1 MTRNRLR
8 ARFAA
13 ALTALALVG
22 TALPAYA
29 VGDLLVAPTRVVMNG
44 SAGAEVVLSNIGAQ
58 PATYRVTLELRRMN
72 AQGELEDVTEAEAN
86 AAEKAALEMIRYAPR
101 RITLPPDQP
110 QSIRITARPGA
121 DLPDGEYRVH
131 MSFRAIP
138 EANPI
143 TEGPATAPT
152 GVVVQL
158 IPVYGVTIPIII
170 RKGQL
175 QAQAAIFN
183 PHVVRSG
190 EGSALTLDM
199 SRSGNRSI
207 YGELDVFA
215 PGSKDA
221 VYTARGVAIYPELT
235 ARTLELPLA
244 PDQAARLHGPLRFEY
259 RETPENGGKL
269 IAAVEATLP

>member
-1 MTRNRLR
+1 
-8 ARFAA
+8 
-13 ALTALALVG
+13 
-22 TALPAYA
+22 
-29 VGDLLVAPTRVVMNG
+29 
-44 SAGAEVVLSNIGAQ
+44 
-58 PATYRVTLELRRMN
+58 
-72 AQGELEDVTEAEAN
+72 
-86 AAEKAALEMIRYAPR
+86 
-101 RITLPPDQP
+101 
-110 QSIRITARPGA
+110 
-121 DLPDGEYRVH
+121 